1 MVITALTT
9 VRDAT
14 GNSLPEFDKH
24 LNRFIPPECRLNDT
38 CRFGLANDYQLI

>member
-14 GNSLPEFDKH
+14 GNSLPEYDKH

-38 CRFGLANDYQLI
+38 CHFGLANDYQVI